1 MCIFRDTVAQMYL
14 LLATGI
20 RTQVIVY
27 VINYIESEKNKND
40 TCWIV
45 SEYAAAATTFLNV
58 FLSVICNRSYCAVLH
73 TNRKLILRKIS
84 WI

>member
-40 TCWIV
+40 TC
-45 SEYAAAATTFLNV
+45 
-58 FLSVICNRSYCAVLH
+58 
-73 TNRKLILRKIS
+73 
-84 WI
+84 